1 MTNELKKY
9 FVRYQYPGY
18 FNDFTERSQII
29 ELYYTDL
36 NLDSIKRIIAD
47 VAALPN
53 MYQIEILS
61 VNLL

>member
-9 FVRYQYPGY
+9 FVRYKYPGY
-18 FNDFTERSQII
+18 FNDSTERIQII